1 MPITD
6 VFAFVC
12 AAGFTV
18 VVLALSVLC
27 VDIARSL
34 REDRRRTREDEEVA
48 RLEALF
54 DLDEVLAE
62 QQVADLEA
70 LWRLPAAKR
79 TA

>member
-1 MPITD
+1 MPAFHDILAGLAFACLTAT
-6 VFAFVC
+6 VVGTALMVAAFVR
-12 AAGFTV
+12 
-18 VVLALSVLC
+18 
-27 VDIARSL
+27 D
-34 REDRRRTREDEEVA
+34 DRRRAREDEEVA